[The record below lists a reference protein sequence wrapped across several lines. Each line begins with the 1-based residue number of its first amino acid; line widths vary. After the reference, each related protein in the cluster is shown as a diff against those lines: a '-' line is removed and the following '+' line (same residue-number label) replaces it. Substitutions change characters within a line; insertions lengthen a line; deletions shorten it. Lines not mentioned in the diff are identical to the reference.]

1 MRVYILTKRN
11 IGLICTALGA
21 FVLAAAIFFLAVS
34 DDRPTAAEP
43 IFQGKTEEKAVALA
57 INVDWGED
65 ILPDMLKTLEKEN
78 VQATFFV
85 TGRFA
90 EKNPDLVREIA
101 ANGHE
106 IGNHGY
112 SHPHPD
118 KLSVEQNQ
126 EEIQKTEKIL
136 REIGVETALLFAPP
150 YGEFGTNC
158 LQGAENCH
166 YQTIM
171 WSRDT
176 IDWQEPAP
184 DQATLVE
191 RIAGKPLENGMIM
204 LMHPKK
210 HTLEALPEIINAIKA
225 QGFSCQKVSEVL

>member
-1 MRVYILTKRN
+1 MRMYILTKRKV
-11 IGLICTALGA
+11 A
-21 FVLAAAIFFLAVS
+21 FVIGVLGLLVLTMAVILFTAPS
-34 DDRPTAAEP
+34 DQPTAAEA
-43 IFQGKTEEKAVALA
+43 IFQGKTAEKAVALA

-65 ILPDMLKTLEKEN
+65 VLPEMLQVLAKEN
-78 VQATFFV
+78 VQVTFFV

-90 EKNPDLVREIA
+90 EKNPSLVQDIA
-101 ANGHE
+101 ERGHE

-118 KLSVEQNQ
+118 KLSPEQNQ
-126 EEIQKTEKIL
+126 EEIKKTEKIL
-136 REIGVETALLFAPP
+136 QNLGVDTAPLFAPP
-150 YGEFGTNC
+150 YGEFGPNC
-158 LQGAENCH
+158 LQGAENCS

-176 IDWQEPAP
+176 IDWQEPPP
-184 DQATLVE
+184 DKQTLVD

-210 HTLEALPEIINAIKA
+210 HTLEALPEIINAIRE
-225 QGFSCQKVSEVL
+225 QGYTCQKVSEIL

>member
-1 MRVYILTKRN
+1 MRMYILTKRKV
-11 IGLICTALGA
+11 A
-21 FVLAAAIFFLAVS
+21 FVIGVLGLLVLTMAVILFTAPS
-34 DDRPTAAEP
+34 DQPTAAEP
-43 IFQGKTEEKAVALA
+43 IFQGKTAEKAVALA

-65 ILPDMLKTLEKEN
+65 VLPEMLQVLAKEN
-78 VQATFFV
+78 VQVTFFV

>member
-1 MRVYILTKRN
+1 MYVLTKRTVWG
-11 IGLICTALGA
+11 IIAAVL
-21 FVLAAAIFFLAVS
+21 LAAVVISAACFFSADL
-34 DDRPTAAEP
+34 AEP
-43 IFQGKTEEKAVALA
+43 TLAEAIFQGKTTEKAVALA

-65 ILPDMLKTLEKEN
+65 VLPELLAVLAREN
-78 VQATFFV
+78 VQVTFFV

-90 EKNPDLVREIA
+90 EKNPDLVQEMA
-101 ANGHE
+101 AGGHE

-118 KLSVEQNQ
+118 KLSPEKNQ
-126 EEIQKTEKIL
+126 EEIEKTEQIL
-136 REIGVETALLFAPP
+136 QALGVETAPLFAPP

-158 LQGAENCH
+158 LQGADNCQ

-176 IDWQEPAP
+176 IDWQEPP
-184 DQATLVE
+184 PSRETLVQ
-191 RIAGKPLENGMIM
+191 RITGKPLESGMIM

-210 HTLEALPEIINAIKA
+210 HTLEALPEIINAIRE
-225 QGFSCQKVSEVL
+225 QGFTCLKVSEVL